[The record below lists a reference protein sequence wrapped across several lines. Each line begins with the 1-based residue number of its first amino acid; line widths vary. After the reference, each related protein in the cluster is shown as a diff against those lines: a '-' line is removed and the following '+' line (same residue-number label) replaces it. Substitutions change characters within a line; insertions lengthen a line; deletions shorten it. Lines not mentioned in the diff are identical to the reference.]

1 MNDRRPAAGDRR
13 GEQNSAYGL
22 SVSGRRPSGRRFFF
36 DRIQLVYH
44 SSDELHLFDSGAR
57 AAKPK
62 VVDARENARTFKPSK
77 SETRVS
83 FAETGPPR

>member
-1 MNDRRPAAGDRR
+1 MIAAPRRATGAGNRTRLTGSPSAAAGLRV
-13 GEQNSAYGL
+13 GG
-22 SVSGRRPSGRRFFF
+22 FFF

-44 SSDELHLFDSGAR
+44 NSNELHLFDSGAR